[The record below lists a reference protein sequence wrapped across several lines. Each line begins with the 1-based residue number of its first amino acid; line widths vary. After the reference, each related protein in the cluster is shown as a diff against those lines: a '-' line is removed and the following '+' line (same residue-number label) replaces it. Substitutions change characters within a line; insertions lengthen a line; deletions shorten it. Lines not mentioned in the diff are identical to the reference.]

1 MSRADI
7 KFQATFNHKGKTM
20 NIRASLIGIFIT
32 GTAFGGELNVQGG
45 SSTGGNSQVIVGR
58 LNGAC
63 RFSVTGAFNDTVTV
77 TFGPLGGSGGFTRTI
92 RDLAQGRVPALQ
104 TYGVEQL
111 PDGQTRILL
120 GVDRATAIFNG
131 GTVTLRR
138 GTAVIDSDPII
149 IR

>member
-1 MSRADI
+1 M
-7 KFQATFNHKGKTM
+7 K
-20 NIRASLIGIFIT
+20 IRASLIGLLVT
-32 GTAFGGELNVQGG
+32 GSAFGGELNVQGG

-77 TFGPLGGSGGFTRTI
+77 SFGPLGGNGGFTCTI
-92 RDLAQGRVPALQ
+92 RDLAQRKVNALQ
-104 TYGVEQL
+104 TFSVEQL

-138 GTAVIDSDPII
+138 GSAVIDIDPIV

>member
-1 MSRADI
+1 MSSVDI
-7 KFQATFNHKGKTM
+7 TFQAPFDHKGKTM
-20 NIRASLIGIFIT
+20 NIRASLIWLAIA
-32 GTAFGGELNVQGG
+32 GTSFGSELNVQGG

-58 LNGAC
+58 LNGSC

-104 TYGVEQL
+104 TYSVEQL

-120 GVDRATAIFNG
+120 GVDRATGIFNG
-131 GTVTLRR
+131 GSITLRR

>member
-1 MSRADI
+1 MSSVDI
-7 KFQATFNHKGKTM
+7 TFQAPFDHKGKTM
-20 NIRASLIGIFIT
+20 NIRASLIWLVIA
-32 GTAFGGELNVQGG
+32 GTSFGSELNVQGG

-77 TFGPLGGSGGFTRTI
+77 KFGPLGGNGGFTSTI
-92 RDLAQGRVPALQ
+92 RDLAQRRVTALQ
-104 TYGVEQL
+104 TFSVEQL

-120 GVDRATAIFNG
+120 GVDRATGIFNG

>member
-1 MSRADI
+1 
-7 KFQATFNHKGKTM
+7 M
-20 NIRASLIGIFIT
+20 NIRASLIGLLVT

-58 LNGAC
+58 MNGAC

-77 TFGPLGGSGGFTRTI
+77 KFGPSGGNGGFTSTI
-92 RDLAQGRVPALQ
+92 KDLAQRRVTALQ
-104 TYGVEQL
+104 TFSVEQL

-120 GVDRATAIFNG
+120 GVDRATGMFNG

>member
-1 MSRADI
+1 MSGADI
-7 KFQATFNHKGKTM
+7 SIQATLDHRGKAM
-20 NIRASLIGIFIT
+20 NIRASLIGLLVT
-32 GTAFGGELNVQGG
+32 ATAFGGELNVQGG

-58 LNGAC
+58 LNGTC

-77 TFGPLGGSGGFTRTI
+77 KFGPLGGNGGFTSTI
-92 RDLAQGRVPALQ
+92 KDLAQRRVTALQ
-104 TYGVEQL
+104 TFSVEQL

-120 GVDRATAIFNG
+120 GVNRATGIFNG
-131 GTVTLRR
+131 GSVTLRR

>member
-1 MSRADI
+1 
-7 KFQATFNHKGKTM
+7 M
-20 NIRASLIGIFIT
+20 NIRASLIWLFIA
-32 GTAFGGELNVQGG
+32 GTSFGSELNVQGG

-58 LNGAC
+58 LNGTC

-77 TFGPLGGSGGFTRTI
+77 KFGPLGGNSGFTSTI
-92 RDLAQGRVPALQ
+92 KDLAQRRVTALQ
-104 TYGVEQL
+104 TFSVEQL

-120 GVDRATAIFNG
+120 GVNRATGIFNG
-131 GTVTLRR
+131 GSVTLRR